1 MTRRMGAETG
11 QDLVEYALILPLFL
25 LLSLSVF
32 EFAILF
38 FQFNT
43 VANAAREAARAG
55 IIPATSACDEACI
68 DDRVEAAARTL
79 TTGLNQDDL
88 DVLVLHPDGS
98 TVRVDISYQTEF
110 ISAIVVEAV
119 GGSSELTLRA
129 SASMQR
135 EN

>member
-1 MTRRMGAETG
+1 MTRRMGAEAG

-43 VANAAREAARAG
+43 VSNAAREAARTG
-55 IIPATSACDEACI
+55 IVPATISCNDACI
-68 DDRVEAAARTL
+68 DGRVEAAARTL
-79 TTGLNQDDL
+79 TTGLDQDML
-88 DVLVLHPDGS
+88 DVDVLHPDGNS
-98 TVRVDISYQTEF
+98 VRVDIAYQTEF
-110 ISAIVVEAV
+110 ISSIVVEAV
-119 GGSSELTLRA
+119 GGSGDVTLRA
-129 SASMQR
+129 SATMQR

>member
-1 MTRRMGAETG
+1 MTRRMGAEAG

-32 EFAILF
+32 EFGILF

-43 VANAAREAARAG
+43 VSNAAREAARAG
-55 IIPATSACDEACI
+55 IIPATSTCGEACI
-68 DDRVEAAARTL
+68 DDRVEAAARRL

-88 DVLVLHPDGS
+88 DVQVLHPDGS
-98 TVRVDISYQTEF
+98 TVRVVISYQTEL
-110 ISAIVVEAV
+110 ISSIVVDAV
-119 GGSSELTLRA
+119 GGSGDLTLSA
-129 SASMQR
+129 SATMQR